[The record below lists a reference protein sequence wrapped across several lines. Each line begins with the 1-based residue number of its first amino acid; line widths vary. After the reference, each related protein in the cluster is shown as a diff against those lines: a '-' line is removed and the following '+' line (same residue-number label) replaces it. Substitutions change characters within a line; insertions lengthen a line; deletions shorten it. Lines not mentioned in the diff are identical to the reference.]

1 MGLIP
6 RSSAAVRVSP
16 SEARL
21 WQIGI
26 VVVVIVVV
34 KSITEQS
41 EVGANRGCRI
51 KINGYKIF

>member
-21 WQIGI
+21 GQIGI

-41 EVGANRGCRI
+41 EVGANTS
-51 KINGYKIF
+51 